1 MFTTKYHGLK
11 RRPTLNLVDTTSNL
25 EVVHFLRSEVAHNVV
40 SSDFLLLD
48 NAGVYSTVDVRTAL
62 NDVML
67 GNWDYKSEYSY
78 DLSACERGL
87 SAVTSFIRARSHAC
101 TSRQHV
107 IDLIDHAFWTYSTKG
122 PSGKEARNHF
132 IHYQRNHER
141 FLRGEV

>member
-1 MFTTKYHGLK
+1 M
-11 RRPTLNLVDTTSNL
+11 
-25 EVVHFLRSEVAHNVV
+25 
-40 SSDFLLLD
+40 
-48 NAGVYSTVDVRTAL
+48 YSTVYVRTAL

-67 GNWDYKSEYSY
+67 DNWEYKSEYSY

-122 PSGKEARNHF
+122 PSGREARNHF
-132 IHYQRNHER
+132 SHYQRNHER